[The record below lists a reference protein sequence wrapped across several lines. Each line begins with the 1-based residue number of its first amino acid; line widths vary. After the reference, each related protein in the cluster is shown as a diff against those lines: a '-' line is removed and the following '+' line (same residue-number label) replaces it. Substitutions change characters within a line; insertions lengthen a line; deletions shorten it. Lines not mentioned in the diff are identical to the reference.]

1 LSPLKVGDT
10 AWLDLSP
17 LKVGDTAWFHTGYS
31 TDLGIEKYTIR
42 KVDAYVD
49 DSGITKFVYYIK
61 DKYQRYMNTWK
72 LDPPEED
79 TKSLSPYFIFSTPE
93 KCMDFCVARFKNKVE
108 NTLKNFEKSSKE
120 IGYTKQLLLN

>member
-1 LSPLKVGDT
+1 MENKNCIN
-10 AWLDLSP
+10 LSP
-17 LKVGDTAWFHTGYS
+17 LKVGDTAWFHPGYS
-31 TDLGIEKYTIR
+31 ADFGIEECTIR

-49 DSGITKFVYYIK
+49 DNGITKFVYYIK

-72 LDPPEED
+72 LDPSEKD

-108 NTLKNFEKSSKE
+108 SALKSFEKSSNK

>member
-1 LSPLKVGDT
+1 MENKNCIN
-10 AWLDLSP
+10 LSP
-17 LKVGDTAWFHTGYS
+17 LKVGDTAWFHPGYS
-31 TDLGIEKYTIR
+31 ADFGIEKCTIR

-49 DSGITKFVYYIK
+49 DNGITKFIYYIK

-72 LDPPEED
+72 LDPSDED
-79 TKSLSPYFIFSTPE
+79 AKSLSQYFIFSTPE

-108 NTLKNFEKSSKE
+108 SAFKNFEKSSNK